1 MDVDAA
7 SDLSDDED
15 AEGTA
20 AFLESTPPFPSV
32 AAHSRCAALSAG
44 YPRELIPSLSHMEAP
59 PESTPVEQGHRKK
72 RKRKPK

>member
-15 AEGTA
+15 PEGTA
-20 AFLESTPPFPSV
+20 AFLENPPSFPSV
-32 AAHSRCAALSAG
+32 AAL
-44 YPRELIPSLSHMEAP
+44 
-59 PESTPVEQGHRKK
+59 PESMPGEQGKKKK